1 MSEVTITIKDVVE
14 GEAKGIMFDYEIT
27 NDNEDSLAV
36 CVARELARHLT
47 EILEGDFADITED
60 KVH

>member
-1 MSEVTITIKDVVE
+1 MSEVVITIKDVVE

-36 CVARELARHLT
+36 CVAGEMARHLT
-47 EILEGDFADITED
+47 EILEIELSELDN

>member
-1 MSEVTITIKDVVE
+1 VE
-14 GEAKGIMFDYEIT
+14 EGDAQGIMFDYEIT

-36 CVARELARHLT
+36 CVAGELARHLT
-47 EILEGDFADITED
+47 EILEIELSELDN